1 MRTNYFRAFIK
12 GILLVQIF
20 IIIIIAGVSLD
31 FYWYPSV
38 SGLNFRF
45 LPFNISINQQQAVGL
60 VRETSYAMACPEYN
74 GIIQYANR
82 FYAEIIPRDVLSA
95 NIPVMAFNDN
105 AEVQDAVEQPEV
117 PAVEP
122 ETLPAVNADENSKI
136 FGANR
141 IVCYCTH
148 SAESYIPDSGKA
160 KLEGKRGLINNV
172 AENLVQETARQGLK
186 AEFVN
191 TIHDFPDYNKSYTNS
206 RSTVNNILK
215 GGPVLALFDIHRDS
229 IPGQNKGSVINI
241 NGRKAAQIL
250 IIVGTNERKSHPNWR
265 KNLDFAQR
273 LYNASEKMYPG
284 LIKGVRSQAGTYNQE
299 YYDHALLLEFGSD
312 CNSLEEARYASG
324 LFSRVLV
331 QVLKEE
337 NN

>member
-82 FYAEIIPRDVLSA
+82 FYAEIIPQDVLSA

-117 PAVEP
+117 PAAEP

-160 KLEGKRGLINNV
+160 KLEGKR
-172 AENLVQETARQGLK
+172 
-186 AEFVN
+186 
-191 TIHDFPDYNKSYTNS
+191 
-206 RSTVNNILK
+206 
-215 GGPVLALFDIHRDS
+215 
-229 IPGQNKGSVINI
+229 
-241 NGRKAAQIL
+241 
-250 IIVGTNERKSHPNWR
+250 SH
-265 KNLDFAQR
+265 K
-273 LYNASEKMYPG
+273 
-284 LIKGVRSQAGTYNQE
+284 
-299 YYDHALLLEFGSD
+299 
-312 CNSLEEARYASG
+312 
-324 LFSRVLV
+324 
-331 QVLKEE
+331 
-337 NN
+337 